1 MGGEVRAPQKPMIG
15 DAVMLV
21 GEVGG
26 EAIWLDG
33 LAKGQDGEGWMRFTP
48 LPSILSLQNV
58 DEMRIMHDVSEGG
71 VIGAL
76 YEVAEGHNV
85 MIDASSENIVYSK
98 GARGLEG
105 EILRAP
111 SYGALITIVSP
122 DGVNEAKQRCQEI
135 GVICTVIGSVNE
147 GSGLTLDGE
156 PVTDQRRI
164 DIDEIYGSFPG
175 EK

>member
-1 MGGEVRAPQKPMIG
+1 
-15 DAVMLV
+15 
-21 GEVGG
+21 
-26 EAIWLDG
+26 
-33 LAKGQDGEGWMRFTP
+33 
-48 LPSILSLQNV
+48 
-58 DEMRIMHDVSEGG
+58 MHDVSEGG

-85 MIDASSENIVYSK
+85 MINASSENIVYSE
-98 GARGLEG
+98 GVGGLEG

-135 GVICTVIGSVNE
+135 GTICTIIGSVNE

-156 PVTDQRRI
+156 SITEQKRI

-175 EK
+175 DE

>member
-1 MGGEVRAPQKPMIG
+1 M
-15 DAVMLV
+15 
-21 GEVGG
+21 
-26 EAIWLDG
+26 
-33 LAKGQDGEGWMRFTP
+33 
-48 LPSILSLQNV
+48 
-58 DEMRIMHDVSEGG
+58 
-71 VIGAL
+71 
-76 YEVAEGHNV
+76 
-85 MIDASSENIVYSK
+85 
-98 GARGLEG
+98 GLEG

-122 DGVNEAKQRCQEI
+122 EGVNEAKQRCQEI

-156 PVTDQRRI
+156 PVTEQRRI